1 MINKRTGLSILQLVV
16 TLCNLALSLS
26 LVHADIT
33 LTVGDGSGS
42 PGSSENPVIVSLDNS
57 VNKVKGL
64 QVDVCDVDGYLLC
77 TACGT
82 TGRTTGF
89 DCMINKL
96 DGGCCRVILANLTA
110 GIIEEGTGSIFTVK
124 YTISSSAPGGECVD
138 LTPEEVQIAD
148 ENGDPFPPDD
158 VVLEPGEFCFV
169 SSTTTTSVREFPCLI
184 SKIYGENSE
193 EIEFLRN
200 FRDHL
205 LSKTPGGR
213 ELIGLY
219 YRLGPAIVKVM
230 EGDEAF
236 REEVK
241 KIIDATLALIEV
253 EAE

>member
-1 MINKRTGLSILQLVV
+1 MINKRTRLSILQLVV
-16 TLCNLALSLS
+16 TLCYLALSLS

-57 VNKVKGL
+57 GDKVKGL

-96 DGGCCRVILANLTA
+96 DGGCCRVILANLTG
-110 GIIEEGTGSIFTVK
+110 GIIEEGTGSIFTIK
-124 YTISSSAPGGECVD
+124 YTISSSAPEGECVD
-138 LTPEEVQIAD
+138 LNPEEVHIAD
-148 ENGDPFPPDD
+148 ENRDPFPPDD
-158 VVLEPGEFCFV
+158 VVSEPGEFCFV
-169 SSTTTTSVREFPCLI
+169 SSTTTTVREYPCLI
-184 SKIYGENSE
+184 RKIYGENSE
-193 EIEFLRN
+193 EVEFLRN

-219 YRLGPAIVKVM
+219 YRLSPAIVKAM
-230 EGDEAF
+230 EGDEEF

-241 KIIDATLALIEV
+241 KIIDNTLTLIEV